1 MYMKYLMSFCVLLIF
16 ASNSFS
22 QDKAEFKNDTL
33 FYKSKKIYIN
43 QSIQLAYGS
52 KSNKHFAFV
61 YAGSGIA
68 AAMCT
73 PYWSKQTMIV
83 NKIYEQN
90 GTYWVR
96 GTIGSKRIEFV
107 VEGAIDNNEIYL

>member
-1 MYMKYLMSFCVLLIF
+1 M
-16 ASNSFS
+16 
-22 QDKAEFKNDTL
+22 TL
-33 FYKSKKIYIN
+33 SSIKSKKIYIN

-90 GTYWVR
+90 GTYWGYV
-96 GTIGSKRIEFV
+96 GQLDPKE
-107 VEGAIDNNEIYL
+107 

>member
-1 MYMKYLMSFCVLLIF
+1 MKYLIALCSLLIV
-16 ASNSFS
+16 SNSFS
-22 QDKAEFKNDTL
+22 QDKAAFKNDTL
-33 FYKSKKIYIN
+33 YYKSKKIYIN

-83 NKIYEQN
+83 NKIYEQK
-90 GTYWVR
+90 GIYWVR

-107 VEGAIDNNEIYL
+107 AEGAIDNSEIYL

>member
-1 MYMKYLMSFCVLLIF
+1 MKYLIALCSLLIV
-16 ASNSFS
+16 SNSFS
-22 QDKAEFKNDTL
+22 QDKAAFKNDTPY
-33 FYKSKKIYIN
+33 YKSKKIYIN

-83 NKIYEQN
+83 NKIYEQK
-90 GTYWVR
+90 GIYWVR

-107 VEGAIDNNEIYL
+107 AEGAIDNSEIYL

>member
-1 MYMKYLMSFCVLLIF
+1 MAFCALLFIV
-16 ASNSFS
+16 SNSFS
-22 QDKAEFKNDTL
+22 QDKAELRNDTL
-33 FYKSKKIYIN
+33 YYKSKKIYIN

-83 NKIYEQN
+83 SKIYEKN
-90 GTYWVR
+90 GVYWVR

-107 VEGAIDNNEIYL
+107 AEGAIDNNEIYL